1 MNGLWGYCRGYLQW
15 RYLRREAGAD
25 PRCAV
30 ALIPKKRPSI
40 EWEIEWS
47 IKETM
52 ETIFF
57 FEIVKKKRRDVL
69 TLGRPPEALLS
80 QEEKEEEQEEQEE
93 DGWTVGEWKK
103 NKRTAAP
110 FSRTMVT
117 WDWKVWTC
125 GLDMNN
131 SFRRPIVFY
140 FALRSHNKE
149 QTHTHTHTHKRKGLL
164 RCFVCVCVCVFLP
177 LWVSFMISYR
187 SIASTHARHSWTL
200 INNNRNKEKWKK
212 RKIENFFSFSSL
224 FFFFFVSSTPKEWDW
239 SSKSSPIGPIGEHW
253 QPIRSIP
260 TRSGSRVRVRGFS
273 GFLGWEMR

>member
-1 MNGLWGYCRGYLQW
+1 
-15 RYLRREAGAD
+15 
-25 PRCAV
+25 
-30 ALIPKKRPSI
+30 
-40 EWEIEWS
+40 
-47 IKETM
+47 
-52 ETIFF
+52 
-57 FEIVKKKRRDVL
+57 
-69 TLGRPPEALLS
+69 
-80 QEEKEEEQEEQEE
+80 
-93 DGWTVGEWKK
+93 
-103 NKRTAAP
+103 
-110 FSRTMVT
+110 MVT